1 MDTLTV
7 AGTWEALWPILF
19 VCGGGL
25 SLAGV
30 IIWAICKFILGD

>member
-1 MDTLTV
+1 MDAMTV

-25 SLAGV
+25 ALAGV
-30 IIWAICKFILGD
+30 IIWAIGKFILGD